1 MLEDNLVDE
10 FTEIGDHENSIHVC
24 PEDHISANLFEFIA
38 SLVATKIVQILIAS
52 VLVKFIFK
60 IILGKA

>member
-1 MLEDNLVDE
+1 MLQDKFVDE
-10 FTEIGDHENSIHVC
+10 LTEVGDHDNTIHVC
-24 PEDHISANLFEFIA
+24 PEDHISANLLEFIA

-60 IILGKA
+60 TIMGKT